1 MRQNR
6 GFTLIELMITI
17 AIIAILAAIAL
28 PSYSDY
34 VRRGR
39 LTEGLSTMS
48 SQRVKM
54 EQFFQDNRSYA
65 GACAAGTVAP
75 LPTTPSFTYACALS
89 GAGVVPST
97 YTITA
102 TGTGTMLGFVYTMTE
117 ANVRTTTGL
126 PAGWL
131 GTGNA
136 CWVTKKDGSC

>member
-1 MRQNR
+1 MRQTR

-39 LTEGLSTMS
+39 LTEGLSTLS

-54 EQFFQDNRSYA
+54 EQFFQDNRTYA
-65 GACAAGTVAP
+65 GSCVAGTVAP
-75 LPTTPSFTYACALS
+75 PPVSANFNYVCTPSAV
-89 GAGVVPST
+89 GAVPSV
-97 YTITA
+97 YLITA
-102 TGTGTMLGFVYTMTE
+102 TGVGTMNGFVYTMNQDN
-117 ANVRTTTGL
+117 ARVTTGL
-126 PAGWL
+126 PADWV
-131 GTGNA
+131 GTGNL